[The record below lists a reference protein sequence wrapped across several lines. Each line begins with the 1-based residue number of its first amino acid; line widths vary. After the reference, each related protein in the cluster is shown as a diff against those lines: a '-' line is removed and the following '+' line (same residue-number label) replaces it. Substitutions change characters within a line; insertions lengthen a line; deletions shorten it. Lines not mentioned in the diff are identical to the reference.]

1 MRAVVAAAAVI
12 GFLVAAGPAQAGAPT
27 SLVLWS
33 GGQGPG
39 DPATGVLVKTNG
51 SAQLLAPVNT
61 ATGTV
66 KVVKTFTPSPSQL
79 AAIRAAAKG
88 ALTGQAVAI
97 SPVVDG
103 FYSTAT
109 VKVGAT
115 TRSLLGNNA
124 LPPKL
129 EALLGS
135 VVSAVPASAS
145 GARAILE
152 RPLARTAAHPDTAA
166 CASGAPPPTRVA
178 RELTLKQAAQLGI
191 LKLTSKGGFNGDAM
205 AVDGS
210 FKDVPAPTVVRLD
223 IELVSD
229 APGIEKQFEAQV
241 EKQLAG
247 YKINSG
253 PLKNQPVRFDLNV
266 VRRGSAGTSPRA
278 CFHELAISN
287 DKNLRDGVSGLGPGP
302 ESGELNGVDRTAWTH
317 EVMHL
322 AGLDDRYDDYFVYGG
337 GKKAAKMPEVGLEGT
352 ALTAELT
359 KLGINPKNG
368 YLTSRPHKG
377 YAGNLMASDTGKLNQ
392 ADLKHFAQLGQD
404 TLIIHSKPGDLLTSK
419 AGDQQNVVNGQ
430 SFDMVLRRGGP
441 PAHLDGM
448 TVYCADL
455 SRHIPG
461 KGIVY
466 DVLGPADE
474 LGNPAM
480 AALARVMEVV
490 NSRERASFTGVPA
503 GAQDAIWRI
512 TDDSPPGAAARAIL
526 EEAGVPTDTDTVKFN
541 APHFGNPNAGSPNTG
556 AVTPGAALPPL
567 DLGAAPPRVRAPR
580 PRLRNAAML
589 PRTSRRA
596 RRLLLTLQVTFAA
609 GAGDRVTLALERRS
623 GRRFRRVRRLGR
635 RTVGDGLTAV
645 SFVLRGLSPG
655 RYRVRVSA
663 SRRQVR
669 FATFAVT

>member
-1 MRAVVAAAAVI
+1 MRAVAAAAAMI
-12 GFLVAAGPAQAGAPT
+12 GVLAAAGPAHAGGPT
-27 SLVLWS
+27 SLVLWT

-39 DPATGVLVKTNG
+39 DSATGVLVKANG
-51 SAQLLAPVNT
+51 TAQLLAPVNST
-61 ATGTV
+61 TGTV
-66 KVVKTFTPSPSQL
+66 KVVKTFTPNSSQL
-79 AAIRAAAKG
+79 AAIRAAAEG
-88 ALTGQAVAI
+88 ALTGQNVAI
-97 SPVVDG
+97 SSTVDG
-103 FYSTAT
+103 FYATAT
-109 VKVGAT
+109 VKVGGT

-129 EALLGS
+129 EALLGA
-135 VVSAVPASAS
+135 VVTAVPASAP

-205 AVDGS
+205 AVDGA

-229 APGIEKQFEAQV
+229 TPGIEKAFEAQV
-241 EKQLAG
+241 EGQLGG
-247 YKINSG
+247 YKVTSG

-266 VRRGSAGTSPRA
+266 VRRGTSGTTPRS

-302 ESGELNGVDRTAWTH
+302 ESGELNGIDRGAWTH

-337 GKKAAKMPEVGLEGT
+337 GKKVAKMPEVGLEGD
-352 ALTAELT
+352 ALTAELK

-368 YLTSRPHKG
+368 FLTSRPHKG
-377 YAGNLMASDTGKLNQ
+377 YAGNLMANQKGKLNQ

-430 SFDMVLRRGGP
+430 SFDMILRRGGP
-441 PAHLDGM
+441 PVHLDGM
-448 TVYCADL
+448 TVYCSDL
-455 SRHIPG
+455 SRHVPA

-466 DVLGPADE
+466 DVLGPVDE

-480 AALARVMEVV
+480 AALARVMEVI
-490 NSRERASFTGVPA
+490 NSRERGSFSGVPA

-526 EEAGVPTDTDTVKFN
+526 EEAGVPPDTDAVKFN
-541 APHFGNPNAGSPNTG
+541 APHFNNPNAGSPNTG
-556 AVTPGAALPPL
+556 AVTPGAVLPAL
-567 DLGAAPPRVRAPR
+567 DLGTPPARVRAPR
-580 PRLRNAAML
+580 PRLRGAAML
-589 PRTSRRA
+589 PRSSRRA
-596 RRLLLTLQVTFAA
+596 RRLLFTLQVTLAA
-609 GAGDRVTLALERRS
+609 GSGDRLTLALERRS

-635 RTVGDGLTAV
+635 QRVGDGLTAL

-655 RYRVRVSA
+655 RYRVRVGA

-669 FATFAVT
+669 FATFTVT